1 MSIMKTESEPYT
13 GNLRTDEI
21 SIKELVHKLRSWL
34 NYILSK
40 WVFVLLVTLVGSIA
54 GFLYA
59 YLKKPVYIAKTSF
72 VVESG
77 GGKGGALAGLGGLAS
92 MVGID
97 VGGNNGGI
105 FQGDNILELYRSRKM
120 IESALL
126 TVVKYKGANKML
138 IEQYIDFNDL
148 KKKWEKDE
156 RLKHLSFRSRS
167 FQDSSNSNADLE
179 EIRLQDSV
187 IGIIVKDISENYLNV
202 SKVDEQLNII
212 VTEVKAKDE
221 FFAKAFNDEIV
232 KKVSSFYL
240 QTITKK
246 SEENVKILQE
256 KTDSV
261 QAVLNGAIYRSS
273 TISDATPNL
282 NPTRQTQRVAPMQR
296 SQVTMETNKLVLGE
310 LIKNLE
316 LSKISL
322 LKEAP
327 LIQVIDEPI
336 FPLTTIKISKL
347 KAIVIGGFLCGFLA
361 VLLLIIRKFFKM
373 ILT

>member
-1 MSIMKTESEPYT
+1 
-13 GNLRTDEI
+13 
-21 SIKELVHKLRSWL
+21 
-34 NYILSK
+34 
-40 WVFVLLVTLVGSIA
+40 
-54 GFLYA
+54 
-59 YLKKPVYIAKTSF
+59 
-72 VVESG
+72 
-77 GGKGGALAGLGGLAS
+77 
-92 MVGID
+92 
-97 VGGNNGGI
+97 
-105 FQGDNILELYRSRKM
+105 
-120 IESALL
+120 
-126 TVVKYKGANKML
+126 
-138 IEQYIDFNDL
+138 
-148 KKKWEKDE
+148 
-156 RLKHLSFRSRS
+156 
-167 FQDSSNSNADLE
+167 
-179 EIRLQDSV
+179 LQDSV